1 MRRKR
6 QKEILRI
13 KTKQPPA
20 KPNKEIVML
29 SDNICLLV
37 EEAGEKGVIDCGCS
51 RTVSG
56 LEWITRYLKKLN
68 NYDEEQVSR
77 EESDVKFQFGGG
89 ETRTSVMKVG
99 LPCMLGNTKVTIVT
113 EVVDAEIPLL
123 VGTNSLEK
131 AGANLDFGEKK
142 ATFFG
147 EEIDLIRTES
157 GHYCIELFSEN
168 LATHINDEV
177 ERGEMLEE
185 VLAADKVEMNY
196 KQLQKLHHI
205 FGHTSTNKLVT
216 LIKRSGKFTKK
227 IQGDLEHI
235 RETCEA
241 CLKDQKKKPRPK
253 CAIPRVDSFNQIVT
267 IDLKEFDRQDPERKF
282 ICYLIDMHSRLTAA
296 KFIPNKEPKQIIA
309 TIMEKWIGVGYGVMG
324 GLHSDIGGEMCNE
337 ELEDVASVLDVKL
350 TTTASYSPHQNGL
363 NERNHAIMDTMIR
376 RMLESDPTMSPDNAL
391 FWALNAKNSIQN
403 CYGFCKFRPGKS

>member
-1 MRRKR
+1 MQLTRDWVPV
-6 QKEILRI
+6 EY
-13 KTKQPPA
+13 
-20 KPNKEIVML
+20 
-29 SDNICLLV
+29 CLLV

-68 NYDEEQVSR
+68 NYDEEQISR

-113 EVVDAEIPLL
+113 EVADAEIPLL

-131 AGANLDFGEKK
+131 AGANLDFGEKT

-185 VLAADKVEMNY
+185 VLAADEVEMNY
-196 KQLQKLHHI
+196 EQLQKLHVEER
-205 FGHTSTNKLVT
+205 FNT
-216 LIKRSGKFTKK
+216 L
-227 IQGDLEHI
+227 
-235 RETCEA
+235 
-241 CLKDQKKKPRPK
+241 
-253 CAIPRVDSFNQIVT
+253 
-267 IDLKEFDRQDPERKF
+267 
-282 ICYLIDMHSRLTAA
+282 
-296 KFIPNKEPKQIIA
+296 
-309 TIMEKWIGVGYGVMG
+309 
-324 GLHSDIGGEMCNE
+324 
-337 ELEDVASVLDVKL
+337 
-350 TTTASYSPHQNGL
+350 
-363 NERNHAIMDTMIR
+363 
-376 RMLESDPTMSPDNAL
+376 
-391 FWALNAKNSIQN
+391 
-403 CYGFCKFRPGKS
+403 